1 MEFKTARF
9 DTPALI
15 TTSIVTLLLIGLA
28 IFFFT
33 LAPFGWFFS
42 IISLSIIALSYL
54 FSPVRYSFQGSDLV
68 IRKAIGREIRINL
81 NEVDGY
87 TIVPNL
93 SKLHVARTF
102 GNGGLFGYYGTFST
116 AEYGPLNCQLS
127 NLKNIVLIKTKNKTY
142 ALSPARL
149 TQFEEKLTN
158 VVKGMKGTISEMT
171 PSAPQTAE
179 RANQLILLLPVFLF
193 IITVVMILLAY
204 QQLPERIAV
213 HFDAHGNP
221 DGWGP
226 RTSYL
231 VSGILPATVLAI
243 ISILTFFIV
252 RRATRKPNLPYL
264 LVTIFAAIQFFTAYI
279 SFETYWTNK
288 HGSHLIRFPY
298 NMIAYLI
305 LIVVLLVV
313 YFRRVRSSG

>member
-15 TTSIVTLLLIGLA
+15 TTCLVTLLLVGLA
-28 IFFFT
+28 IFFLT
-33 LAPFGWFFS
+33 LSPFGWFFS
-42 IISLSIIALSYL
+42 IICVSIIALSYL
-54 FSPVRYSFQGSDLV
+54 FSPARYILQGSDLV
-68 IRKAIGREIRINL
+68 IRKVIGKETRINL

-93 SKLHVARTF
+93 SQLHVARTF

-127 NLKNIVLIKTKNKTY
+127 SLRNIVLIKTKDKIY
-142 ALSPARL
+142 AISPARVK
-149 TQFEEKLTN
+149 QFEERLTN
-158 VVKGMKGTISEMT
+158 VVKGIKGSITTMT
-171 PSAPQTAE
+171 PSAPEAAE
-179 RANQLILLLPVFLF
+179 RANQLILLLPVLLF
-193 IITVVMILLAY
+193 ILTVVMILLAY

-231 VSGILPATVLAI
+231 ISGILPATILAA

-288 HGSHLIRFPY
+288 HGSHLIPFPY

-305 LIVVLLVV
+305 IIVVLLVV
-313 YFRRVRSSG
+313 YFRRVRSSS